1 MNSYKIKEGCIK
13 MEFYNRT
20 KLPYKKRAGH
30 DVVNWVGGFDKE
42 IEELKD
48 RGKQGKLFR
57 FSYVENN
64 LHFDESFII
73 TERVKGKRDAYRVMF
88 HGVSVI
94 LYQHEIRD
102 ANYERFFN
110 RALKLGYTPTETK
123 KPSNILKK
131 SEN

>member
-1 MNSYKIKEGCIK
+1 

-64 LHFDESFII
+64 LHFDESFIYDDKLI
-73 TERVKGKRDAYRVMF
+73 FEGLLSLYYKNRGTSKWEIVKLNQWLLMRCF
-88 HGVSVI
+88 
-94 LYQHEIRD
+94 
-102 ANYERFFN
+102 
-110 RALKLGYTPTETK
+110 
-123 KPSNILKK
+123 
-131 SEN
+131 